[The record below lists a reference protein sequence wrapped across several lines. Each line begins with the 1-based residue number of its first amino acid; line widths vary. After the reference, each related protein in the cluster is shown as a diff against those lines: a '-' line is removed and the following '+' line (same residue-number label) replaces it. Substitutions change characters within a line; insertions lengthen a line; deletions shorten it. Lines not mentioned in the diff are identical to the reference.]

1 MIDMLDQPGSLA
13 LSCLHDLQNPLA
25 TIYASAEML
34 TEFDASPP
42 QVKRLGTNIYRAAC
56 RMKEMLEDLTSEAR
70 GRESLVSPGDLR
82 EIIERA
88 SEAALVSTDNR
99 SVQVVIDVPAPIEM
113 SLVRSRVERVFF
125 NLITNSIE
133 AMPGGGTVRVSAR
146 ITGEWVRIEVED
158 TGPGIAGK
166 IRDRLFERFVT
177 ADKENGLGLG
187 LSVSRQTIVEH
198 GGNMWVEPAA
208 GARFVIRLPRSP
220 ARRYP

>member
-1 MIDMLDQPGSLA
+1 
-13 LSCLHDLQNPLA
+13 
-25 TIYASAEML
+25 
-34 TEFDASPP
+34 
-42 QVKRLGTNIYRAAC
+42 
-56 RMKEMLEDLTSEAR
+56 
-70 GRESLVSPGDLR
+70 
-82 EIIERA
+82 
-88 SEAALVSTDNR
+88 
-99 SVQVVIDVPAPIEM
+99 M

-158 TGPGIAGK
+158 TGPGIPGK

-220 ARRYP
+220 AGGTREEARRLE